1 MLSWL
6 GHSKI
11 GQESGRPLFRIPEYY
26 LAQVGRYG
34 NTPRRTACFLCCLVC
49 GLMFSEVGCLSGGTT
64 RKASSAKFAKHVTSS
79 VPELSSRNRSLLAI
93 YSGEVETAADEI
105 ILNSPSPATRRQALE
120 WKAEAIPVLQTSLLN
135 TDPVAAVLDTWTFLF
150 QMSAYMDEPAVK
162 SALGEFH
169 PLVAETIRNMNA
181 EMERVVREGAPTAN
195 IADLSQKVSA
205 WAQAHPIRAS
215 IAGRRSLD
223 PDLIR
228 KVGQSDLGT
237 MASVKAVGESLG
249 DLSARLDSYNAYAP
263 KQARWQA
270 ELLLSDLR
278 RDPQVSGAMSNLVV
292 LSNAAA
298 KASSNVDRMPELLRQ
313 TSQALN
319 ASLDGQRLSTQA
331 FLREERLETLDEL
344 QRQRLD
350 TIAAMRGERL
360 AATADIRVERQ
371 VVLDAIRNDESVALA
386 DVNALVEKA
395 TKDLDTHGRD
405 LIDHFFRRA
414 LLLMLLF
421 FSLFSLVAWILL
433 RSVRKAQTQRE
444 KLFDRAA

>member
-1 MLSWL
+1 L
-6 GHSKI
+6 
-11 GQESGRPLFRIPEYY
+11 P
-26 LAQVGRYG
+26 QVERYG

-49 GLMFSEVGCLSGGTT
+49 GLLLSEVGCLSGGTT

-93 YSGEVETAADEI
+93 YSAEVETKADEI
-105 ILNSPSPATRRQALE
+105 ILKSRSPATRRQALA

-150 QMSAYMDEPAVK
+150 QMSAYMQGPSVK
-162 SALGEFH
+162 SALGEFY
-169 PLVAETIRNMNA
+169 PVVAETISNMNA
-181 EMERVVREGAPTAN
+181 EMERVVRAGAPTAD
-195 IADLSQKVSA
+195 IADLRQKASV
-205 WAQAHPIRAS
+205 WAQAHPIRTS
-215 IAGRRSLD
+215 IAGRQSVD

-237 MASVKAVGESLG
+237 MASVKSVGESLG
-249 DLSARLDSYNAYAP
+249 DLAARLDSYNAYVP

-270 ELLLSDLR
+270 ELLLSDLT
-278 RDPQVSGAMSNLVV
+278 RDPQVSGAMSNLAV

-298 KASSNVDRMPELLRQ
+298 KASSNVDRMPDLLRR

-319 ASLDGQRLSTQA
+319 AGLESQRLSTQA

-371 VVLDAIRNDESVALA
+371 AVLDAIRSDETAALA

-395 TKDLDTHGRD
+395 TKDLDAHGHG
-405 LIDHFFRRA
+405 LIDHFFKRA
-414 LLLMLLF
+414 LQLMLLF
-421 FSLFSLVAWILL
+421 LSLFALVAWVLL
-433 RSVRKAQTQRE
+433 RSVAKTGAQRRR
-444 KLFDRAA
+444 LFDRAA

>member
-1 MLSWL
+1 
-6 GHSKI
+6 
-11 GQESGRPLFRIPEYY
+11 
-26 LAQVGRYG
+26 
-34 NTPRRTACFLCCLVC
+34 
-49 GLMFSEVGCLSGGTT
+49 
-64 RKASSAKFAKHVTSS
+64 
-79 VPELSSRNRSLLAI
+79 
-93 YSGEVETAADEI
+93 
-105 ILNSPSPATRRQALE
+105 
-120 WKAEAIPVLQTSLLN
+120 
-135 TDPVAAVLDTWTFLF
+135 
-150 QMSAYMDEPAVK
+150 MSAYMDEPAVK

-395 TKDLDTHGRD
+395 TKDLDTHGRG

>member
-1 MLSWL
+1 LSLL
-6 GHSKI
+6 GHSAI
-11 GQESGRPLFRIPEYY
+11 RQESSRLLFRTPEYC
-26 LAQVGRYG
+26 LPQVGRYG
-34 NTPRRTACFLCCLVC
+34 NTPRRTAYLLCCLVC
-49 GLMFSEVGCLSGGTT
+49 GLVLSELGCLSGGTT
-64 RKASSAKFAKHVTSS
+64 RKASSTKFAKHIASS

-93 YSGEVETAADEI
+93 YSAEVETTADEI
-105 ILNSPSPATRRQALE
+105 ILNSPSPVTRRQALE
-120 WKAEAIPVLQTSLLN
+120 WKAEAIPVMQTSLLN

-150 QMSAYMDEPAVK
+150 QMSAYMDGPSVK
-162 SALGEFH
+162 FALGEFH
-169 PLVAETIRNMNA
+169 PVVAETMRNMNA
-181 EMERVVREGAPTAN
+181 EMERIVRQGAPTAN
-195 IADLSQKVSA
+195 IADLSQKASA

-215 IAGRRSLD
+215 LAGRQSLD
-223 PDLIR
+223 PDLIK

-237 MASVKAVGESLG
+237 RASVKAVGESLG
-249 DLSARLDSYNAYAP
+249 DLTARLDSYNTYAP

-270 ELLLSDLR
+270 ELLLTDLR
-278 RDPQVSGAMSNLVV
+278 RDPQVSGAMSNLMV

-319 ASLDGQRLSTQA
+319 AGLEGQRLSTQA

-386 DVNALVEKA
+386 DVSTLVEKA
-395 TKDLDTHGRD
+395 TKDLDAHGRG

-414 LLLMLLF
+414 LQLMLLF
-421 FSLFSLVAWILL
+421 LSLFSLVAWILL